1 MLDDITKYALPEVSA
16 SEHADE
22 LSRTLQEMRGQHL
35 NIDASGVNRIDT
47 PCLQVLLAAAKQWVK
62 DGVSLKMDEPSE
74 TFEASVAMLGLS
86 IEQFETEGMPNV

>member
-1 MLDDITKYALPEVSA
+1 MLDDITKHALPEISA

-47 PCLQVLLAAAKQWVK
+47 PCLQVLLAAAKQWMK
-62 DGVSLKMDEPSE
+62 DGVALKLAEPSE
-74 TFEASVAMLGLS
+74 AFEASIAMLGLS
-86 IEQFETEGMPNV
+86 IEQFETESMPNV